1 MANVKI
7 SQLPTAA
14 TLQATDAFPI
24 VQGASTVKGLV
35 SGFDTRNDGRYFRKG
50 QAEAPGTELH
60 YSQSSASIQSTA
72 TSVAGAVVV
81 LAGASVTYD
90 GSPVMVEFFCPYFY
104 NAGLF
109 QTYAELFDGSTAIGI
124 IAGFFSAAAS
134 QSVSIHGARRIT
146 PTAGAHTFSIRMW
159 VNGGTGTSYGGNA
172 AAGTYPPMFLRITKV

>member
-7 SQLPTAA
+7 SQLPAA
-14 TLQATDAFPI
+14 GALTGTDGLPI
-24 VQGASTVKGLV
+24 VQGTTTRKGLV
-35 SGFDTRNDGRYFRKG
+35 SDLDARNDGRYFRKG
-50 QAEAPGTELH
+50 QNEAPGTELH
-60 YSQSSASIQSTA
+60 YSQSSSSIQSTA

-81 LAGASVTYD
+81 LAGAAVTYD
-90 GSPVMVEFFCPYFY
+90 GQPILVEFFCPYFY
-104 NAGLF
+104 NSGLF
-109 QTYAELFDGSTAIGI
+109 QTYAELFDGSTAIGLI
-124 IAGFFSAAAS
+124 CGFYSAVNQ